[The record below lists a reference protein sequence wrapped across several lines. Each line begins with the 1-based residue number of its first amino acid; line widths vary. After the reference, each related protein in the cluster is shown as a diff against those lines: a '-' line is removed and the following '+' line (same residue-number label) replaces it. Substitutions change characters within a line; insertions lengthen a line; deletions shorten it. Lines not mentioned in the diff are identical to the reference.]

1 MKKFLAVLCAVSILV
16 GVINVS
22 FAKGDEWE
30 AEYPK
35 IIFENKTD
43 VMKVKA
49 GDTVEFTVVVKNVG
63 DESARYI
70 TIVNSDKDAPVYW
83 ETAVDTYTI
92 YRMSAGNKREVK
104 MSLKVKETADV
115 GTYALPFDI
124 TYSNG
129 SGTEYSN
136 KQTLYFEV
144 IEEYSKP
151 LIFVRNIV
159 NSPAVVTADSENKLS
174 FELYNSGDL
183 DARRVKLTLK
193 SLSKDGFMVKDSID
207 NRYFDTLNGKE
218 SKKVSFDLL
227 VSENIAK
234 GINALDVE
242 LQYFDQDNKEY
253 TDTKTIYINDV
264 LGTEGDSGKGT
275 PKIIVSSYSTNP
287 ETVVAGRTVS
297 FNFTIKNTHTS
308 KTIKN
313 MKAVVDSEDGTFTLD
328 GGSNSFYVGE
338 LKAQEEF
345 SKNFTLRAKA
355 DALSRAYPVSI
366 TFDYEDADGNE
377 HTATEKI
384 NIPVVEKTDLS
395 IDNIYGPYEMYVGN
409 TGSISFEYYNK
420 GKATISNLSVTV
432 EGDYSPA
439 NSTNYVGN
447 VEAGNSGYS
456 EIEVIADV
464 AGEARGNIIFS
475 FEDSSGNVKTITKP
489 IQGTVYGEMPTY
501 EPDMD
506 MDMMIDVEPEIEQ
519 MEWWKLAL
527 IGAGAFLL
535 TTIIVRLI
543 TIKIMMKK
551 LEDEI

>member
-1 MKKFLAVLCAVSILV
+1 MKKFFAVLCAVSILV

-22 FAKGDEWE
+22 FARDDEWE

-144 IEEYSKP
+144 VEEYSKP

-159 NSPAVVTADSENKLS
+159 NSPAVVTADSENNLS

-183 DARRVKLTLK
+183 GARRVKLTLK
-193 SLSKDGFMVKDSID
+193 GLSKDGFMVKDAID
-207 NRYFDTLNGKE
+207 NRYFDTLDGKE

-253 TDTKTIYINDV
+253 TDTKTIYINGV

-297 FNFTIKNTHTS
+297 FNFTIKNTHTL

-366 TFDYEDADGNE
+366 TFDYEDADGNA

-456 EIEVIADV
+456 EIEIIADV

-506 MDMMIDVEPEIEQ
+506 MDMMIDAEPEIEQ

-543 TIKIMMKK
+543 TIKVMMKK
-551 LEDEI
+551 IEDEI